1 MTVKWVFMPA
11 SGGDSVGMA
20 QRADKTNGWGESEG
34 RTLRLTQRKYHGG
47 WGGGVTTKYLEE
59 GNSVCFMTE
68 DRKPFDSERI
78 GD

>member
-34 RTLRLTQRKYHGG
+34 RTLGLTQRKYHGG
-47 WGGGVTTKYLEE
+47 GVGGGLQSNT
-59 GNSVCFMTE
+59 
-68 DRKPFDSERI
+68 
-78 GD
+78 

>member
-1 MTVKWVFMPA
+1 MAVKWVFMPA
-11 SGGDSVGMA
+11 SGG

-47 WGGGVTTKYLEE
+47 GGGGRVTTKYLEE

-68 DRKPFDSERI
+68 DTKPFDSER
-78 GD
+78 

>member
-34 RTLRLTQRKYHGG
+34 RTLRLTQRKYHRVGA
-47 WGGGVTTKYLEE
+47 GGGRVTTKYLEE

-68 DRKPFDSERI
+68 DRKPFDSER
-78 GD
+78 

>member
-1 MTVKWVFMPA
+1 MAVKWVFMPA

-34 RTLRLTQRKYHGG
+34 RTLRLTQRKYHGV
-47 WGGGVTTKYLEE
+47 GGGGGRVTTKYLEE

-68 DRKPFDSERI
+68 DRKPFDSER
-78 GD
+78 

>member
-1 MTVKWVFMPA
+1 MAVKWVFMPA

-34 RTLRLTQRKYHGG
+34 RTLRLTQRKYHRVGA
-47 WGGGVTTKYLEE
+47 GGGRVTTKYLEE

-68 DRKPFDSERI
+68 DRKPFDSER
-78 GD
+78 

>member
-47 WGGGVTTKYLEE
+47 WGGGGGYNQILRR
-59 GNSVCFMTE
+59 
-68 DRKPFDSERI
+68 RKFCLLYD
-78 GD
+78 